1 MVTNEYLKWLRNT
14 ASFWWHDSANL
25 NEMEQAIENG
35 ATGVTT
41 NPLLVK
47 RSLYGFPEEWKPYLL
62 DIPKGLKGSEK
73 AEELIRRVTIQ
84 IAAKFEPI
92 FHATKKAQGYVCAQV
107 NPCLPGDAAY
117 MLEMAKRLHAWAP
130 NIAVKLPGTGAGLD
144 AMEECAA
151 IGITTVGTVSFTV
164 PQAVEIAK
172 RQWMGAQRAK
182 KAGILPGRAFSVVMV
197 GRLDDYLRDVAQD
210 THAGVLESDIIQA
223 GTAVIKRAY
232 QIVKERGYDSKL
244 MPAGMRGGYHAIM
257 LAGADM
263 SMSISTGI
271 QQQLSQA
278 PQGLHIEE
286 EVPKDVI
293 ARLMTVKEFA
303 RAYEPEGMRPEEF
316 ITYGTTQKTLSQFVE
331 AGWLP
336 IQEY

>member
-1 MVTNEYLKWLRNT
+1 
-14 ASFWWHDSANL
+14 
-25 NEMEQAIENG
+25 
-35 ATGVTT
+35 
-41 NPLLVK
+41 
-47 RSLYGFPEEWKPYLL
+47 
-62 DIPKGLKGSEK
+62 
-73 AEELIRRVTIQ
+73 
-84 IAAKFEPI
+84 
-92 FHATKKAQGYVCAQV
+92 
-107 NPCLPGDAAY
+107 
-117 MLEMAKRLHAWAP
+117 
-130 NIAVKLPGTGAGLD
+130 
-144 AMEECAA
+144 
-151 IGITTVGTVSFTV
+151 
-164 PQAVEIAK
+164 
-172 RQWMGAQRAK
+172 
-182 KAGILPGRAFSVVMV
+182 MV

-293 ARLMTVKEFA
+293 A
-303 RAYEPEGMRPEEF
+303 G
-316 ITYGTTQKTLSQFVE
+316 
-331 AGWLP
+331 
-336 IQEY
+336 